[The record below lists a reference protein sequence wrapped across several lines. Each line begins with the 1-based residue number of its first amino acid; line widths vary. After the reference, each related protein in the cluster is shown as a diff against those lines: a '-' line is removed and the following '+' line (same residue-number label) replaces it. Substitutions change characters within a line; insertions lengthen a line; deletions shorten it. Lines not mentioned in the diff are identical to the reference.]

1 MKRTIVCPTC
11 KEKLDLPIDKCPKC
25 GFVFQFQKLQPVVPV
40 DAVVPLDY
48 DPKKNLE
55 ETSIIPTV
63 VIYDDKEILKP
74 EPVKP
79 KERKRIKQKIDYAQ
93 IDHEKRLSF
102 AFIFTMVMCFL
113 TTLVTSLPLFTLIY
127 ELIYNL
133 NIEYAIYDIL
143 DVSNGFLTILLV
155 AYYILI
161 GIFSINKNRK
171 LRLTGFT
178 LTLVSTIMHLGFML
192 ALQFII
198 LSAGVV
204 NYIILITLILWCAT
218 QAVLLDI
225 KREG

>member
-1 MKRTIVCPTC
+1 MKRTIICPTC
-11 KEKLDLPIDKCPKC
+11 KEKLELPIDKCPKC

-63 VIYDDKEILKP
+63 VIYDDEEIP
-74 EPVKP
+74 ASQPVKP
-79 KERKRIKQKIDYAQ
+79 KERKRIKQKTDYAL

-102 AFIFTMVMCFL
+102 AFIFVMVICFL
-113 TTLVTSLPLFTLIY
+113 TTLATSLPLFTLIY
-127 ELIYNL
+127 ELIYDL
-133 NIEYAIYDIL
+133 DVEYAIYDML
-143 DVSNGFLTILLV
+143 NVTNGFLTILLL

-161 GIFSINKNRK
+161 GIFSINKKRK
-171 LRLTGFT
+171 LRLAGFT

-192 ALQFII
+192 ALQFIT
-198 LSAGVV
+198 LSAGVS

-218 QAVLLDI
+218 QGVLLDI